1 MGDEQHCGSQRI
13 GEHLQVIKD
22 LLLHGH
28 IKRGGRLVGDQQ
40 FRTACQADGDER
52 TLAHTT
58 GKLVR
63 ILACTSGG
71 IRQTCLRKKTCDA
84 VVHGGADYILL
95 GDVPSVIL
103 GHAGLDQVVGH
114 APTRFRSR
122 DPLRLEV
129 CHGLVEVVAGLADLG
144 QRFLRRGQQLRKIL
158 GAKESLIVVVFK
170 LDISIGESLRQRGT
184 LLMGDIHIVGDQRLL
199 HLGADTPHRI
209 QVAHRILR
217 DKTHLVAAQLVE
229 IPLLVTGD
237 FLAIKLD
244 GSSDHMACAWKQTKH
259 CHSGRGLAGAG
270 LTNDSHPLT
279 RVYAERGVAH
289 RMYRPAI
296 ISGEVD
302 LEVLDFQQRTVGA
315 LHGLELV
322 FGIHFSHRISLTYTH
337 ARLFGSSASFT
348 ASPIMMKA
356 STVMASAADG

>member
-1 MGDEQHCGSQRI
+1 
-13 GEHLQVIKD
+13 
-22 LLLHGH
+22 
-28 IKRGGRLVGDQQ
+28 
-40 FRTACQADGDER
+40 
-52 TLAHTT
+52 
-58 GKLVR
+58 
-63 ILACTSGG
+63 
-71 IRQTCLRKKTCDA
+71 
-84 VVHGGADYILL
+84 
-95 GDVPSVIL
+95 
-103 GHAGLDQVVGH
+103 
-114 APTRFRSR
+114 
-122 DPLRLEV
+122 
-129 CHGLVEVVAGLADLG
+129 
-144 QRFLRRGQQLRKIL
+144 
-158 GAKESLIVVVFK
+158 
-170 LDISIGESLRQRGT
+170 
-184 LLMGDIHIVGDQRLL
+184 MGDIHIVGDQRLL
-199 HLGADTPHRI
+199 HLGADTPHRV

-237 FLAIKLD
+237 FLAVKLD

-259 CHSGRGLAGAG
+259 RHSGRGLARAG